1 MTTQEKSGIGLPL
14 GLVTISAAL
23 SLLFG
28 YGYLLLFPAIEAASP
43 DNFEKHITDAMAQG
57 NLKNA
62 LKIARW
68 SATQSNDRNPM
79 AYTLYARALL
89 ESGDEDEALR
99 QLSEAVGL
107 TTEPRPSAKKTQRPH
122 YFAPARFMLGQLDL
136 EQGRSLEAV
145 KNFELARAYP
155 VVVDDFDRVRYQAYA
170 ANGFWARALTF
181 GEPTDQE
188 LDDLDTD
195 NLARIARISE
205 GERNWERVTRVAER
219 LLERQA
225 LSAAHFF
232 LGLADLAHGRYEAS
246 VVHLEQAV
254 SEGHPRAGYY
264 LGLAL
269 TKMDEPASAIQAF
282 MRTAPGNLYRPFALV
297 NAVALLPE
305 LSDAQQKGLAW
316 TQPEMLAL
324 LDQEIAAMRK
334 LPQPILNDDNNPLT
348 LVAHKASNEYLLSGG
363 RFPVLIL
370 WNDGKSSSRTRKP
383 LAWSNLD
390 MEAPHF
396 VVKRF
401 KTLLQLQWV
410 ENLVN
415 GESIERLP
423 VGSSVLPGWIDIK
436 RDRLDISTGDAG
448 HIKQDATGNSFLSLT
463 SPVWL
468 YSIPIAVRHQTGYL
482 LAGRLNDPTNE
493 AVLGWQA
500 LGEADNVASE
510 GSAIQPNRSGAWV
523 SQAVYMRSQLHWDFL
538 RVQLEVGRRARSAG
552 FDDILFVEMSEPDLA
567 TLSNKLSTSG

>member
-1 MTTQEKSGIGLPL
+1 VPL
-14 GLVTISAAL
+14 GLVTIFAAFF
-23 SLLFG
+23 LLFV
-28 YGYLLLFPAIEAASP
+28 YAYPRLFPAIEASRS
-43 DNFEKHITDAMAQG
+43 DHFEKNITDAIARG
-57 NLKNA
+57 DIKNA

-68 SATQSNDRNPM
+68 SATQSHDRNPM
-79 AYTLYARALL
+79 AYTMYARALL

-99 QLSEAVGL
+99 QLSKAVGL
-107 TTEPRPSAKKTQRPH
+107 TKEPRGPQFSESEPSRKKTRRPH
-122 YFAPARFMLGQLDL
+122 YFSPARFTLAQLDL
-136 EQGRSLEAV
+136 EHGRSLEAV
-145 KNFELARAYP
+145 ENFELARAYS
-155 VVVDDFDRVRYQAYA
+155 VAVDDVDRVRYQAYA

-188 LDDLDTD
+188 LDDLDSD
-195 NLARIARISE
+195 DLARIARISE

-232 LGLADLAHGRYEAS
+232 LGLADLGLGHHEAS
-246 VVHLEQAV
+246 VAHLDQAV

-264 LGLAL
+264 LGMAL
-269 TKMDEPASAIQAF
+269 TKMDDPASAIQAF
-282 MRTAPGNLYRPFALV
+282 LRTASGDLYRPFALV

-316 TQPEMLAL
+316 TQPELLAL
-324 LDQEIAAMRK
+324 LDQEIAGMRK
-334 LPQPILNDDNNPLT
+334 LPQPVLHDDYHLFT
-348 LVAHKASNEYLLSGG
+348 LVAHKASNEYLSSGG
-363 RFPVLIL
+363 RFPLLSL
-370 WNDGKSSSRTRKP
+370 WNDGKSSSRRKKP
-383 LAWSNLD
+383 LAWSNSD
-390 MEAPHF
+390 MEDPHF

-436 RDRLDISTGDAG
+436 RDWFDISTGDAG
-448 HIKQDATGNSFLSLT
+448 HIKQDAAGNSFLSLT

-482 LAGRLNDPTNE
+482 LAGHLKDPTNG

-500 LGEADNVASE
+500 LGEADNVLSE
-510 GSAIQPNRSGAWV
+510 GGAIQPNGSGAWV
-523 SQAVYMRSQLHWDFL
+523 SQAVYMRSRLHWDSL
-538 RVQLEVGRRARSAG
+538 RIQLEVGRGAGSVG
-552 FDDILFVEMSEPDLA
+552 FDDIMFVEISEPDLA
-567 TLSNKLSTSG
+567 TLSNKLDTSG